1 MEVLVSNP
9 FYFGNEVSGDDFCN
23 RVREL
28 DVLKHDIDSGLNVL
42 LYAPRRF
49 GKTSLLK
56 KLKQNL
62 SGEAQYKVVFFDWF
76 SVASVEEF
84 IQRYFDAIAHSF
96 DATTDKLFSF
106 FKSVLQLHPN
116 ISMSIGALGETSY
129 SLSLDKKEEGRVL
142 EEVLNLPYLYARH
155 KQVKV
160 VVIWDEFQEVEQFHL
175 EKKIRSVIQAHSRHV
190 SYIFS
195 GSKKSIL
202 AQMFNDKGRAF
213 YRSVKHL
220 RIDEVHLDDWLGFA
234 MPKFQA
240 TGKQILPEQIEEIY
254 SITAGFPYYMQQL
267 LFMVWDDAE
276 QVVTEQSMKRSLA
289 LMLERE
295 NDLYALIWSQLTQ
308 NQKKAAKH
316 IIRNAGASLYANDAL
331 RISDLSATTLKSTLE
346 SLLKKDVCDRAEGR
360 YYFVD
365 PFMAYWLERL
375 L

>member
-56 KLKQNL
+56 KLQQNL

-106 FKSVLQLHPN
+106 FKSVLQLRPN

-254 SITAGFPYYMQQL
+254 SITAG
-267 LFMVWDDAE
+267 
-276 QVVTEQSMKRSLA
+276 
-289 LMLERE
+289 
-295 NDLYALIWSQLTQ
+295 
-308 NQKKAAKH
+308 
-316 IIRNAGASLYANDAL
+316 
-331 RISDLSATTLKSTLE
+331 
-346 SLLKKDVCDRAEGR
+346 
-360 YYFVD
+360 
-365 PFMAYWLERL
+365 
-375 L
+375 

>member
-1 MEVLVSNP
+1 VSNP

-56 KLKQNL
+56 QLQHNL
-62 SGEAQYKVVFFDWF
+62 SDEAQYKVIFFDWF
-76 SVASVEEF
+76 SVASVDEF

-96 DATTDKLFSF
+96 DSTADKVFSF
-106 FKSVLQLHPN
+106 FKSVLQLRPN

-142 EEVLNLPYLYARH
+142 EEVLNLPYLYAQH

-220 RIDEVHLDDWLGFA
+220 RIDEIHLDDWLDFA
-234 MPKFQA
+234 MQKFES
-240 TGKQILPEQIEEIY
+240 TGKIITPEQIKRIY

-276 QVVTEQSMKRSLA
+276 HVVTEQSMKCSLA

-308 NQKKAAKH
+308 NQKRAAKH
-316 IIRNAGASLYANDAL
+316 IIRNAGANLYTNDAL

-346 SLLKKDVCDRAEGR
+346 SLLKKDVCDRAEDR

>member
-1 MEVLVSNP
+1 MSNP

-56 KLKQNL
+56 QLQHNL
-62 SGEAQYKVVFFDWF
+62 SDEAQYKVIFFDWF
-76 SVASVEEF
+76 SVASVDEF

-96 DATTDKLFSF
+96 DSTADKVFSF
-106 FKSVLQLHPN
+106 FKSVLQLRPN

-142 EEVLNLPYLYARH
+142 EEVLNLPYLYAQH

-220 RIDEVHLDDWLGFA
+220 RIDEIHLDDWLDFA
-234 MPKFQA
+234 MQKFES
-240 TGKQILPEQIEEIY
+240 TGKIITPEQIKRIY

-276 QVVTEQSMKRSLA
+276 HVVTEQSMKCSLA

-308 NQKKAAKH
+308 NQKRAAKH
-316 IIRNAGASLYANDAL
+316 IIRNAGANLYTNDAL

-346 SLLKKDVCDRAEGR
+346 SLLKKDVCDRAEDR

>member
-1 MEVLVSNP
+1 MHNP

-28 DVLKHDIDSGLNVL
+28 NVLKTDIDSGLNVL

-56 KLKQNL
+56 RLRHDL
-62 SGEAQYKVVFFDWF
+62 SDDDQYKVIFFDWF
-76 SVASVEEF
+76 SVASLEEF
-84 IQRYFDAIAHSF
+84 IQRYFDAIACSF
-96 DATTDKLFSF
+96 DSTTDKVFSF
-106 FKSVLQLHPN
+106 FKTVLKLRPN
-116 ISMSIGALGETSY
+116 ISMNVGQMGEVSY

-160 VVIWDEFQEVEQFHL
+160 IVVWDEFQEVEQFHL
-175 EKKIRSVIQAHSRHV
+175 EKKIRSVIQGHGRDV
-190 SYIFS
+190 SYIFC

-202 AQMFNDKGRAF
+202 DQMFNDKARPF

-220 RIDEVHLDDWLGFA
+220 RIDEIGLDDWMAFT
-234 MPKFQA
+234 MQKFKMS
-240 TGKQILPEQIEEIY
+240 GKQITSEQVKTIY
-254 SITAGFPYYMQQL
+254 EITAGFPYYMQQL
-267 LFMVWDDAE
+267 LFMVWAEVDAIVSDDAIE
-276 QVVTEQSMKRSLA
+276 SALA

-295 NDLYALIWSQLTQ
+295 NDLYALIWSELTP

-316 IIRNAGASLYANDAL
+316 LIRNAGVTLYANDAL
-331 RISDLSATTLKSTLE
+331 RISDISATTLKSALT
-346 SLLKKDVCDRAEGR
+346 SLLKKDVCDREQDR

-365 PFMAYWLERL
+365 PFMAYWLKRL
-375 L
+375 V